1 MQPRVQWHDLF
12 EFAHAGEA
20 REREVQYAGVPIAND
35 RLQIC
40 DRRVRPRG
48 RNDLGFVCSGSAR
61 ERSGEVRG
69 GPWEV
74 PGAESPRFGAYRHSE
89 FQTVGARGHVDIRV
103 MA

>member
-1 MQPRVQWHDLF
+1 M
-12 EFAHAGEA
+12 
-20 REREVQYAGVPIAND
+20 
-35 RLQIC
+35 
-40 DRRVRPRG
+40 RPRG